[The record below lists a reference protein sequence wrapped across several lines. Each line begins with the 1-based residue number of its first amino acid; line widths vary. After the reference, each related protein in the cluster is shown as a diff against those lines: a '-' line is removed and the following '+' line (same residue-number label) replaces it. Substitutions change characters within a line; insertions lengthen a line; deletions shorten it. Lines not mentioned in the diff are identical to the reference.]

1 MGVLKLIPSPQRTRP
16 SMSVA
21 KSGEEAMRIQPS
33 AAGRHEARIVLFG
46 PNLPPQYPPSRQ
58 PTMEPIL
65 ILLAKINII
74 IGLTFLRL
82 EIKADMI

>member
-1 MGVLKLIPSPQRTRP
+1 MGVLKLMPSPHRTRP

-21 KSGEEAMRIQPS
+21 KSGETAIRIQPS

-46 PNLPPQYPPSRQ
+46 PNLPPQYPPRRQ

-65 ILLAKINII
+65 ILLAEII
-74 IGLTFLRL
+74 IILCLTFLQL
-82 EIKADMI
+82 ESKLT